1 MKRLP
6 VAAVAVWTASL
17 AALVAL
23 GLAVAH
29 YLSGTAGMAGMSHG
43 GASAWVRGGGNP
55 VGGLLGRRLLTAW
68 QVDALALIMLVLLTA
83 WYLTAVALRAI
94 RSSGPRW
101 PITRTLLFLLGVA
114 VTAYATSGAIAVYD
128 QALFTAHMA
137 GHLALV
143 MLAPALLVAGRPLRL
158 AIESSTPSRAA
169 RIERIVKGRVVTAIT
184 CPPVAL
190 VTYTVVIV
198 GSHLTGLMDV
208 FMRNTWAG
216 QLEHLVY
223 LLAGLQ
229 FFVLIVG
236 DEPIRWRLA
245 SPVRWLLLA
254 LAMAVDTFT
263 GIVLMQLSEPIT
275 MRPVPGLD
283 VNALSDTHT
292 GGAIMWFGGDGLMAV
307 VMVTLVLAW
316 LRRVDSTTPDE
327 KGWLEQ
333 ARRATF
339 AEHTGAQAPEAEI
352 FDADDAARA
361 AYNQWLSGLE
371 KHQ

>member
-1 MKRLP
+1 MKRVPLT
-6 VAAVAVWTASL
+6 AIAVWTASV
-17 AALVAL
+17 AALIAL
-23 GLAVAH
+23 GVSVAH
-29 YLSGTAGMAGMSHG
+29 YLSRDSGMAGMSHG
-43 GASAWVRGGGNP
+43 AVAWARGGGAP
-55 VGGLLGRRLLTAW
+55 AGGLVGRRLLTAW
-68 QVDALALIMLVLLTA
+68 QVDAVALILLVLITA
-83 WYLTAVALRAI
+83 WYLTAVALRGI
-94 RSSGPRW
+94 RNPGTRW
-101 PITRTLLFLLGVA
+101 PITRTLLFLLGIA
-114 VTAYATSGAIAVYD
+114 ATAYATSGAIAVYD
-128 QALFTAHMA
+128 QSLFTAHMA

-158 AIESSTPSRAA
+158 AIESSKPERAERIA
-169 RIERIVKGRVVTAIT
+169 RIATGRVVTAIT

-236 DEPIRWRLA
+236 DEPIKWRLA

-263 GIVLMQLSEPIT
+263 GIVLMQLSDPIT
-275 MRPVPGLD
+275 MRPVPGLN
-283 VNALSDTHT
+283 VNQLSDTHT

-307 VMVTLVLAW
+307 VMITLVLAW
-316 LRRVDSTTPDE
+316 LRRVDSSTPDE

-339 AEHTGAQAPEAEI
+339 SEHTGAHAPAAED
-352 FDADDAARA
+352 FDADEAARS
-361 AYNQWLSGLE
+361 AYNDWLAGLE
-371 KHQ
+371 KKQ